1 MTVIYNELFYSM
13 EMTQFMFRSIKMS
26 QPDYEVEL
34 FLLVDS
40 NYKYLT
46 RVRIGDVK
54 EWCVGTAYS
63 DN

>member
-1 MTVIYNELFYSM
+1 
-13 EMTQFMFRSIKMS
+13 MFRSIKMS